1 MNNNIFVHFST
12 DQVNERKSQFIK
24 THSNTE
30 INVSHFTG
38 KIVYDVRNFKDA
50 NRDFVPP
57 EMIESLRTS
66 LDETIVLMFTNQLT
80 KAGNLTMAFENVEH
94 KSDAKR
100 RTYVC
105 KYYLFSKIFE
115 FLTFYLNL
123 CIVGRCITFNAP
135 HHCVN

>member
-1 MNNNIFVHFST
+1 M
-12 DQVNERKSQFIK
+12 
-24 THSNTE
+24 HSNTE
-30 INVSHFTG
+30 ISVAHFTG
-38 KIVYDVRNFKDA
+38 KIIYDVRNFKDT

-80 KAGNLTMAFENVEH
+80 KSGNLTMAFENVEH

-105 KYYLFSKIFE
+105 I
-115 FLTFYLNL
+115 
-123 CIVGRCITFNAP
+123 FNASKDFI
-135 HHCVN
+135 